1 MRRQIKQDDPLTVA
15 PAAAASVGEALICG
29 AGILGTLAILLLASR
44 AALAE
49 PAGPAPFDDRPVLA
63 VANVEALRVPPA
75 LVSMDTLLEIPG
87 LSLLRSEA
95 QIADE
100 SIAAAVERGTNSDLK
115 PLSAFRKRRSDLFR
129 AERPVEIGEQEMLI
143 RLRLRAKARKAMSVE
158 LHF

>member
-29 AGILGTLAILLLASR
+29 AGILGTLVILLLASR

-49 PAGPAPFDDRPVLA
+49 PTAFDERAVLV
-63 VANVEALRVPPA
+63 VANVEALRVAPA
-75 LVSMDTLLEIPG
+75 LVSMDSLLEIPG

-100 SIAAAVERGTNSDLK
+100 SIAEAVEQGTNSDLN

>member
-29 AGILGTLAILLLASR
+29 AGILGTLVILLLASR
-44 AALAE
+44 AALAD
-49 PAGPAPFDDRPVLA
+49 PTPFDERAVLV
-63 VANVEALRVPPA
+63 VANVEALRVAPA
-75 LVSMDTLLEIPG
+75 LVSMDSLLEIPG

-100 SIAAAVERGTNSDLK
+100 SIAEAVEQGTNSDLN

-129 AERPVEIGEQEMLI
+129 AERPVEIDEQEMLI

>member
-15 PAAAASVGEALICG
+15 PAAATSVGEALICG
-29 AGILGTLAILLLASR
+29 AGILGTLVILLLASR
-44 AALAE
+44 AALAD
-49 PAGPAPFDDRPVLA
+49 PSPFDERAVLV
-63 VANVEALRVPPA
+63 VANVEALRVAPA
-75 LVSMDTLLEIPG
+75 LVSMDSLLEIPG

-100 SIAAAVERGTNSDLK
+100 SIAEAVERGTNSDLN

>member
-29 AGILGTLAILLLASR
+29 AGILGTLVILLLASR
-44 AALAE
+44 AALAD
-49 PAGPAPFDDRPVLA
+49 PTPFDERAVLVA
-63 VANVEALRVPPA
+63 ANVEALRVAPA
-75 LVSMDTLLEIPG
+75 LVSMDSLLEIPG
-87 LSLLRSEA
+87 LSLLPSEA

-100 SIAAAVERGTNSDLK
+100 SIAEAVERGTNSDLD